1 MIARVS
7 SMRSSHPAA
16 RRCNLGAAQWRRGRV
31 AAAVLL
37 IFVVAKPANAQP
49 TSTDP
54 TPPRENRGID
64 VVKVLAG
71 GLLGLGLH
79 ESGHLVFDE
88 LFDAQPHLKAVHFG
102 PVPFFA
108 IAHRGNLSP
117 RREFTV
123 SSAGF
128 WTQEGI
134 DEWLLT
140 RRPALRDERAWL
152 TKGVLA
158 FNVLNSIGYALVAFA
173 EAGPPERDTRGMAAS
188 IHMNEPIIGA
198 IVLAPAILD
207 SVRYLRR
214 GSDWAAWTSRGMKA
228 ASVVLVIRR

>member
-1 MIARVS
+1 VAVILAILT
-7 SMRSSHPAA
+7 AA
-16 RRCNLGAAQWRRGRV
+16 TAQ
-31 AAAVLL
+31 
-37 IFVVAKPANAQP
+37 AQG

-54 TPPRENRGID
+54 PPSPENKTVD
-64 VVKVLAG
+64 VVKFLAG

-79 ESGHLVFDE
+79 EGGHLVFDG
-88 LFDAQPHLKAVHFG
+88 LFAAEPHLKRVHFG

-108 IAHRGNLSP
+108 IAHRSSLSP

-140 RRPALRDERAWL
+140 RRPALRDQRAWV

-188 IHMNEPIIGA
+188 SRTKEPIIGA

-207 SVRYLRR
+207 SIRYVRR
-214 GSDWAAWTSRGMKA
+214 GSDWAAWTSRGVKV
-228 ASVVLVIRR
+228 ASVLLVIKR

>member
-1 MIARVS
+1 
-7 SMRSSHPAA
+7 
-16 RRCNLGAAQWRRGRV
+16 L
-31 AAAVLL
+31 
-37 IFVVAKPANAQP
+37 VVAEPANAQP

-54 TPPRENRGID
+54 PPPRENRGID
-64 VVKVLAG
+64 VVKFLAG
-71 GLLGLGLH
+71 GLLGVGLH

-188 IHMNEPIIGA
+188 IHMTEPIIGA

-214 GSDWAAWTSRGMKA
+214 GSDWAAWASRGVKV
-228 ASVVLVIRR
+228 ASVLLVIRR

>member
-1 MIARVS
+1 M
-7 SMRSSHPAA
+7 
-16 RRCNLGAAQWRRGRV
+16 
-31 AAAVLL
+31 
-37 IFVVAKPANAQP
+37 
-49 TSTDP
+49 
-54 TPPRENRGID
+54 
-64 VVKVLAG
+64 KVLAG

-214 GSDWAAWTSRGMKA
+214 GSDWAAWASRGVKV
-228 ASVVLVIRR
+228 ASVLLVIRR